1 MLNCTQ
7 NELQYIR
14 KKFYSEVD
22 TATVIAKSWNI
33 NPVFTRPQGRRRP
46 DDVDDIENH
55 EFTHDEHKIHLTASF
70 GGARY
75 PDVCA
80 EDLSLEALLDE
91 VDEALEEA
99 KQLGRNQS
107 VIAPVIQ
114 EGI

>member
-1 MLNCTQ
+1 MLSNI
-7 NELQYIR
+7 IR
-14 KKFYSEVD
+14 LNVRD
-22 TATVIAKSWNI
+22 
-33 NPVFTRPQGRRRP
+33 G
-46 DDVDDIENH
+46 
-55 EFTHDEHKIHLTASF
+55 KIKL
-70 GGARY
+70 RY

>member
-1 MLNCTQ
+1 MNLFEFLLVTLSNIISLNV
-7 NELQYIR
+7 R
-14 KKFYSEVD
+14 D
-22 TATVIAKSWNI
+22 
-33 NPVFTRPQGRRRP
+33 G
-46 DDVDDIENH
+46 
-55 EFTHDEHKIHLTASF
+55 KIKL
-70 GGARY
+70 RY

-99 KQLGRNQS
+99 KQHGRNQS

>member
-1 MLNCTQ
+1 MSGMVKIKLC
-7 NELQYIR
+7 
-14 KKFYSEVD
+14 
-22 TATVIAKSWNI
+22 
-33 NPVFTRPQGRRRP
+33 FTNLG
-46 DDVDDIENH
+46 
-55 EFTHDEHKIHLTASF
+55 
-70 GGARY
+70 
-75 PDVCA
+75 A

>member
-1 MLNCTQ
+1 MNLFEFLLVTLSNIIRLNV
-7 NELQYIR
+7 R
-14 KKFYSEVD
+14 D
-22 TATVIAKSWNI
+22 
-33 NPVFTRPQGRRRP
+33 G
-46 DDVDDIENH
+46 
-55 EFTHDEHKIHLTASF
+55 KIKL
-70 GGARY
+70 RY
-75 PDVCA
+75 PDIVA